1 MIAAAVA
8 AGHFATDRLLTDW
21 QSAGLLDRPTK
32 RGLGRGKGI
41 TALWPESQ
49 LRLWL
54 LLLDKRRQTSQIPN
68 LCNVPVA
75 LWLFFGDTYATLD
88 QVKKSMRTWAQRYG
102 PSRGHKQAKQIARRL
117 VTDLPLKRSNR
128 NSHAAL
134 IEHVAAAVLHGIRDD
149 TERRDLRRRL
159 LVAIGIQDGDELP
172 PTGPVLLVELVLI
185 RLLAAR
191 QLVYDTVPDHVVQW
205 ARAWHLFKLQEYLA
219 DHEAGNLPSVPGIP
233 FDRPSFD
240 TLIPNAC
247 RDLLTAIGMAMSLSK
262 DEPMPAPF
270 LNLDAWAN
278 GQVALTV
285 SHEVEASRIV
295 LPGGRVHT
303 NVKIEVNGSVTA
315 DTAAITGR
323 TKIRGEADNAES
335 VRAPASSR

>member
-8 AGHFATDRLLTDW
+8 AGHSATDRLLTDW

-88 QVKKSMRTWAQRYG
+88 QVKKSMRTWAMRYG

-149 TERRDLRRRL
+149 SERRDLRRRL
-159 LVAIGIQDGDELP
+159 LVAIGVQDGDKLP

-191 QLVYDTVPDHVVQW
+191 QLMCDTVPDHVVLW

-219 DHEAGNLPSVPGIP
+219 DHEAGDLPSVPGIA

-240 TLIPNAC
+240 TLISNAC

-295 LPGGRVHT
+295 LPGRRVHAK
-303 NVKIEVNGSVTA
+303 VKIEVSGSVTA
-315 DTAAITGR
+315 DPTAIAGR
-323 TKIRGEADNAES
+323 MKIRG
-335 VRAPASSR
+335 

>member
-1 MIAAAVA
+1 MIAAAL
-8 AGHFATDRLLTDW
+8 AGGHSATDRLLTDW

-88 QVKKSMRTWAQRYG
+88 QVKKSMRTWAHRYG

-117 VTDLPLKRSNR
+117 VTDLPLEPSNR
-128 NSHAAL
+128 NARAAL
-134 IEHVAAAVLHGIRDD
+134 IEHVAAAVLNGIRTDS
-149 TERRDLRRRL
+149 ERRDLRRRL
-159 LVAIGIQDGDELP
+159 LVAIGIKAGDELP
-172 PTGPVLLVELVLI
+172 PAGPVLLVELVLI

-191 QLVYDTVPDHVVQW
+191 QLMYSTVPDHVVLW
-205 ARAWHLFKLQEYLA
+205 ARAWHLFKLHEYLA
-219 DHEAGNLPSVPGIP
+219 AHETGNLPSVPGIP

-247 RDLLTAIGMAMSLSK
+247 RDLLTAIGMAMSLTK

-270 LNLDAWAN
+270 LSLDAWAN

-285 SHEVEASRIV
+285 SHEVEPSRIV
-295 LPGGRVHT
+295 LTGGHVHA
-303 NVKIEVNGSVTA
+303 NVKIEVRGNVTA
-315 DTAAITGR
+315 DPTAIDGR
-323 TKIRGEADNAES
+323 TKIRG
-335 VRAPASSR
+335 

>member
-1 MIAAAVA
+1 MVAAAVA
-8 AGHFATDRLLTDW
+8 VGHSATDRLLTDW

-117 VTDLPLKRSNR
+117 VTDLPLQISNR
-128 NSHAAL
+128 NARAAL
-134 IEHVAAAVLHGIRDD
+134 IEHVAAAVLHGIRTDS
-149 TERRDLRRRL
+149 ERRDLRRRL
-159 LVAIGIQDGDELP
+159 LLAIGVKDGQELP
-172 PTGPVLLVELVLI
+172 PAGPVLLVELVLI

-191 QLVYDTVPDHVVQW
+191 QLTNGTVPDHVVLW

-219 DHEAGNLPSVPGIP
+219 AHEAGNLPSVPGIP
-233 FDRPSFD
+233 FDRPSLD

-285 SHEVEASRIV
+285 SHEVEQSRIV
-295 LPGGRVHT
+295 LPGGRVHA
-303 NVKIEVNGSVTA
+303 NVKIEVSGSV
-315 DTAAITGR
+315 ITDPTTSR
-323 TKIRGEADNAES
+323 QS
-335 VRAPASSR
+335 V